1 MKSGATCLW
10 ANTILFA
17 SHPLQTSTRLN
28 AYASTIRVVGQPPRL
43 VEAYDDK
50 NFVNAFLRSQ
60 GTFTMPKSCIAPDSS
75 NIDGLLAQH
84 DLSLPIVAKPI
95 RGRGSQGVKV
105 CHSRAD
111 LTSHIDS
118 LGANNALLE
127 EFLSGPEATVTVMPP
142 SSSNRDY
149 WSLPVVLR
157 FNHEND
163 IAPYNGVVAV
173 TANSR
178 IVSTSE
184 ANSDPAFEAVQRECE
199 AVARS
204 LKVKAPIRID
214 VRKRSAG
221 EGPFVLFDVNMKP
234 NMTAPGRPGREDQAS
249 LTAMAAQGLGWAP
262 EELLRR
268 ILETAETLEKLREV
282 DLPNEMK

>member
-1 MKSGATCLW
+1 
-10 ANTILFA
+10 
-17 SHPLQTSTRLN
+17 
-28 AYASTIRVVGQPPRL
+28 
-43 VEAYDDK
+43 
-50 NFVNAFLRSQ
+50 
-60 GTFTMPKSCIAPDSS
+60 MPKACVAPNSS
-75 NIDGLLAQH
+75 NIEDLLTQH

-105 CHSRAD
+105 CHSQSD
-111 LTSHIDS
+111 LASHIDS
-118 LGANNALLE
+118 LGPNNSLLE

-142 SSSNRDY
+142 STSKPDY

-157 FNHEND
+157 LNHEDD

-178 IVSTSE
+178 VVSANE

-214 VRKRSAG
+214 VRKRTAG

-268 ILETAETLEKLREV
+268 ILETSDTLERLREV
-282 DLPNEMK
+282 DLPEEMK